1 MEGIC
6 RLSGHAGGRIAPSF
20 TEWREFQQGGHR
32 PDGFREGLYSI
43 ATVNRCIMST
53 KRGAEDVAKMTAT
66 AQQHSWIDRFQG
78 LSRLEP
84 RLRDVLTSRAQVI
97 RVPADTVIFGPGKSP
112 ENMLLLL
119 EGTVRVQQLAEN
131 GREVVLYRVTAGES
145 CVLTTACM
153 LAYEDYAAE
162 GVAETDIV
170 AAAIPRSVF
179 DDLVATS
186 KEFRT
191 FVFSAYSRRITD
203 LFHVIEDIAFR
214 RMDIR
219 LAQKIL
225 DRAEGGE
232 LHATHAQLA
241 AELGTAREVISRQLA
256 EFQRRGWVSLGRG
269 TVTVEDAA
277 ALRKLSDS

>member
-1 MEGIC
+1 M
-6 RLSGHAGGRIAPSF
+6 P
-20 TEWREFQQGGHR
+20 
-32 PDGFREGLYSI
+32 
-43 ATVNRCIMST
+43 
-53 KRGAEDVAKMTAT
+53 AT
-66 AQQHSWIDRFQG
+66 AGTQDWIDRFAG

-84 RLRDVLTSRAQVI
+84 RIREVLTARSQVI

-112 ENMLLLL
+112 DNLLLLL

-153 LAYEDYAAE
+153 LAYEEYTAE

-170 AAAIPRSVF
+170 AAAIPRAVF
-179 DDLVATS
+179 DELVASS
-186 KEFRT
+186 KAFRD
-191 FVFSAYSRRITD
+191 FVFSAYSRRMTD

-225 DRAEGGE
+225 ERADTGV
-232 LHATHAQLA
+232 LKATHAQLA

-256 EFQRRGWVSLGRG
+256 EFQRRGWIAQGRG
-269 TVTVEDAA
+269 TVEILDCDG
-277 ALRKLSDS
+277 LRGLAEG